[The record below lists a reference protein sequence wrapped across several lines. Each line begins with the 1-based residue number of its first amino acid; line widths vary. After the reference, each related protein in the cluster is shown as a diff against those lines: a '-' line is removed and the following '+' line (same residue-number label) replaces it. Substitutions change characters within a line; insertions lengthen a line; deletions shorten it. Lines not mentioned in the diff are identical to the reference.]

1 MQYKGCRKESGILQE
16 YKPLSNRDS
25 RGSGRQV
32 EGNRPFKLC
41 KMSRDG
47 GAGVDTGVPISLYL
61 KDEECEGRSPPVCNE
76 VLRV

>member
-1 MQYKGCRKESGILQE
+1 M
-16 YKPLSNRDS
+16 
-25 RGSGRQV
+25 

-47 GAGVDTGVPISLYL
+47 GVGVDTGVPISLYL